1 MSLFSERYKYA
12 KVSDAI
18 IIERITPE
26 IKNAIYNCFKIYIY
40 PRQFDYAQLL

>member
-1 MSLFSERYKYA
+1 MSLFSERYKYV

-26 IKNAIYNCFKIYIY
+26 IKNELIKNV
-40 PRQFDYAQLL
+40 L